1 MGKKSREKKSRKA
14 IAGAPPVHEP
24 PIGTRVPV
32 ATPFPGGVVPA
43 TDLSTIRPQAERAQG
58 GAQAWYLHQC
68 NRGQQLLDAGQPGAA
83 QQVFEMVLARL
94 GESSTYERAVV
105 LGRLG
110 RCLHLGGRPE
120 LAVEQL
126 RQAMVAAG
134 ELAPSDGVKELRGTL
149 HSELGDALRASGRHD
164 EARREYEAALK
175 IAEETNDARARGVD
189 LGQLGALALAEGRLA
204 EARERYHQAR
214 LLFEELRQPAM
225 EAVAWHQLGRVL
237 QEQREWEEAE
247 RHYREAAR
255 IREQCGDLPAAAYTW
270 SQLAI
275 LSREAGKPEAAE
287 AWHRQTIAVYRHLGH
302 AVQLGRELGGLAS
315 LLQDQPDRLGEARRL
330 AEESV
335 TMAHASAPDAAGA
348 EAWRHYGVL
357 ADVIERQAAS
367 VAAEQRAAL
376 HAQARDYRQLQRH
389 APQIVAALGRLGESP
404 SYGRAVILGRLG
416 RCFHMGGRPDLA
428 AERFRQAIAVA
439 TSLESD
445 DDVKGLCGT
454 LHSDLGDALR
464 VLARP
469 EEARQSYESALRI
482 AEELEDRRGRATHLA
497 QLGDLALAEGRLDEA
512 RERYDQARLLF
523 GQLRDP
529 AMEVVAWH
537 QLGRILQQ
545 ERKSDEAERHYRE
558 AARLRG
564 QHGDQTAAS
573 SDALDAQPIAVAEP
587 APALELT
594 IELTI
599 EEDLSTEYVF
609 EPDLLIDGRQARTVT
624 RWTGEPQVLAEHMR
638 PMLRPRVRT
647 FMDEA
652 GAIRFGLPPEEP
664 VIERYPGFTVMR
676 RARREVTVTGSPAV
690 VWRLLRAMDGAVTI
704 AAILGDFE
712 SGERAQA
719 ARLLAKLAE
728 TGVVDVS
735 GRPIGRFLHA
745 ATKKG
750 VLPGGGLEGEEVMRL
765 ATDGNYRAY
774 PQATRIPLSRSFPD
788 RIRGFHAL
796 TRARRSRRD
805 YTGLPVEREDFD
817 ALLGIACGVTGS
829 MTWQGRESM
838 LRAYPSSGGLDAVEI
853 YPVVFRV
860 EGLEPG
866 VYHYRAVENVLELV
880 RPEVDCNRIVTASL
894 PVEREMVAGA
904 AAMICLTGNF
914 PRHERKYGEGGYRML
929 IAEAGHVSQN
939 LVLAATAL
947 GLSARPFGGVF
958 DALMNEDLGLQG
970 EDEQFLLSVLLGHAR
985 KE

>member
-14 IAGAPPVHEP
+14 IAGAPPVHEA
-24 PIGTRVPV
+24 PIGRRAPV

-43 TDLSTIRPQAERAQG
+43 TDLSTILPQAERAQG
-58 GAQAWYLHQC
+58 GAQTWYLDQC
-68 NRGQQLLDAGQPGAA
+68 NRGQQLLDSGQPGAA
-83 QQVFEMVLARL
+83 QQVFETVLARL
-94 GESSTYERAVV
+94 GDSPTYERAVV

-126 RQAMVAAG
+126 RQAIAAAG
-134 ELAPSDGVKELRGTL
+134 ELAPSGGVKELRGTL
-149 HSELGDALRASGRHD
+149 HSELGDALRASGRHGA
-164 EARREYEAALK
+164 ARQEYEAALK
-175 IAEETNDARARGVD
+175 LAEETNDARARGVD
-189 LGQLGALALAEGRLA
+189 LGQLGALALAEGRLE
-204 EARERYHQAR
+204 EAWERYHQAR

-237 QEQREWEEAE
+237 QEQREWEEGE
-247 RHYREAAR
+247 RHYRQAAH
-255 IREQCGDLPAAAYTW
+255 IREQHGDLPAAAYTW
-270 SQLAI
+270 SQLAM

-287 AWHRQTIAVYRHLGH
+287 AWHRRSVSAYRHLGH
-302 AVQLGRELGGLAS
+302 AAQLGRELGSLAS
-315 LLQDQPDRLGEARRL
+315 LLQDQPGRQGEARRL
-330 AEESV
+330 AEEAV
-335 TMAHASAPDAAGA
+335 MMAHASAPDAAAGA
-348 EAWRHYGVL
+348 EAWRHYGLL

-367 VAAEQRAAL
+367 VGGEQRAAL
-376 HAQARDYRQLQRH
+376 QAQARDYRQLQRH

-428 AERFRQAIAVA
+428 AERFRQAIAAA
-439 TSLESD
+439 TALEID

-469 EEARQSYESALRI
+469 EEARQAYESALRI
-482 AEELEDRRGRATHLA
+482 AEALEDRRGRAAHLA
-497 QLGDLALAEGRLDEA
+497 QLGELALAEGRLEEA
-512 RERYDQARLLF
+512 RERYDQARQLF
-523 GQLRDP
+523 LQLRDP
-529 AMEVVAWH
+529 AMEAVAWH
-537 QLGRILQQ
+537 QLGRVLQQ

-558 AARLRG
+558 AVRLRE

-573 SDALDAQPIAVAEP
+573 SDALDAQPIASAEP
-587 APALELT
+587 APAF
-594 IELTI
+594 ELTI

-609 EPDLLIDGRQARTVT
+609 EPDLLIDGRQARKLT
-624 RWTGEPQVLAEHMR
+624 RWTGEPHVLAEHMR
-638 PMLRPRVRT
+638 PVLRPRVRT
-647 FMDEA
+647 FVDEA
-652 GAIRFGLPPEEP
+652 GAIRFSLPPEEP

-676 RARREVTVTGSPAV
+676 RARREVAVTGSPAML
-690 VWRLLRAMDGAVTI
+690 WRLLRAMDGAVTV
-704 AAILGDFE
+704 AAILRDLE
-712 SGERAQA
+712 IGERAQA
-719 ARLLAKLAE
+719 ARLLATLAE

-750 VLPGGGLEGEEVMRL
+750 VLPGGGLESEEVMRL
-765 ATDGNYRAY
+765 ATDGNYRGY
-774 PQATRIPLSRSFPD
+774 PQAPRIPVSPSFPD

-805 YTGLPVEREDFD
+805 YTGLPVDREDFD
-817 ALLGIACGVTGS
+817 ALLTIACGVTGS

-860 EGLEPG
+860 EGLEQG
-866 VYHYRAVENVLELV
+866 VYHYRATENVLELV
-880 RPEVDCNRIVTASL
+880 RPEVDSNRIVTASL

-929 IAEAGHVSQN
+929 VAEAGHISQN

-958 DALMNEDLGLQG
+958 DELMNRDLGLEG
-970 EDEQFLLSVLLGHAR
+970 EDEQFLLSVLVGHSR